1 MADHRKGENYGN
13 FHRGKDTGIGGVL
26 EQQEAPPRRFWKD
39 VLQGAAIMRRT
50 TIAEYLLMI
59 GLDPRI
65 LSLSLTSGVF
75 EGAMYIFI
83 FFKFPALK
91 FAHEGS
97 ESTTGELQSEQ
108 LLCRYPLFAFLA
120 DELQDLPFG
129 LIFAILMC
137 SLMLGSMLHSLVTSA
152 KISIAPPRLL
162 IYTLCMASLCFAV
175 PIVVRDERITFW
187 CFCAFEVCC
196 GIYFPSM
203 AHQRER
209 IIEDGMR
216 ARMYGIMRIPLNL
229 FVVAVLA
236 TTKEGTNILSIPAQ
250 F

>member
-1 MADHRKGENYGN
+1 
-13 FHRGKDTGIGGVL
+13 
-26 EQQEAPPRRFWKD
+26 
-39 VLQGAAIMRRT
+39 
-50 TIAEYLLMI
+50 
-59 GLDPRI
+59 
-65 LSLSLTSGVF
+65 
-75 EGAMYIFI
+75 
-83 FFKFPALK
+83 
-91 FAHEGS
+91 
-97 ESTTGELQSEQ
+97 
-108 LLCRYPLFAFLA
+108 
-120 DELQDLPFG
+120 
-129 LIFAILMC
+129 MC

-152 KISIAPPRLL
+152 KISMAPPRLL

-250 F
+250 FSTLTVMKKLQVLLIEIWYLLFAAAFCCLQEL